1 MAKISREQNM
11 AYDNLALD
19 PDSRDARRR
28 LCEKRAELRLT
39 VRRAKRKWQEV
50 IALDASEKAFRGSPR
65 EAWEATR
72 TIEVSFTGHHR
83 KPTMMQ
89 MKKPDGEK
97 AQTDE
102 ENTNILQQRFNT
114 IFNADPPHH
123 QWTYRK
129 YSTKLNKDQREMTSQ
144 DPR

>member
-1 MAKISREQNM
+1 M

-19 PDSRDARRR
+19 PDSRNVRRR

-39 VRRAKRKWQEV
+39 VRRAKRKWQKV
-50 IALDASEKAFRGSPR
+50 IALDALEKAFRGNPR

-72 TIEVSFTGHHR
+72 TIEASFTGHHR

-102 ENTNILQQRFNT
+102 ENANIKVCL
-114 IFNADPPHH
+114 
-123 QWTYRK
+123 
-129 YSTKLNKDQREMTSQ
+129 
-144 DPR
+144 